1 MMRVRPLIIILV
13 ILLVILQYELWFEPT
28 GLVNLFK
35 LRHTVADQA
44 AQNKLLEERN
54 QALAER
60 VDALKQGNGAVE
72 TQARQDLGMVKNDEV
87 YYQVIENDKKN

>member
-1 MMRVRPLIIILV
+1 MRIRPLIIVLV
-13 ILLVILQYELWFEPT
+13 ILLGILQYELWFEPT

-54 QALAER
+54 QALAEH
-60 VDALKQGNGAVE
+60 VDALKQGDGAVE